1 MAKPNTPKEDE
12 ATAKRA
18 RISKDTWNIVS
29 NIEDFD
35 RLQYVLRPYV
45 RRMPV
50 VNYQFKSLHTD
61 THSFRRLVTDDDVVS
76 FDQFRD
82 AAGPKRV
89 CYVTAPYLNM
99 GSTMIK
105 PFRRNGPDTVPTPRF
120 GTHFRRQSRIFFKL
134 DYRWN
139 CSYLP
144 TQISYPSLFPLPSL
158 WLIYCH
164 PSTPNLTPRYS
175 ANPLMQCP
183 TPVPLQL

>member
-45 RRMPV
+45 RRIPV

-89 CYVTAPYLNM
+89 LLCD
-99 GSTMIK
+99 ST
-105 PFRRNGPDTVPTPRF
+105 
-120 GTHFRRQSRIFFKL
+120 IFKCGIDDDKTL
-134 DYRWN
+134 QAQWSGHSSN
-139 CSYLP
+139 AA
-144 TQISYPSLFPLPSL
+144 L
-158 WLIYCH
+158 W
-164 PSTPNLTPRYS
+164 YS
-175 ANPLMQCP
+175 FSS
-183 TPVPLQL
+183 PVPHIFQTRLSLELFIPANTNFVSIVVSTAVPVVNILSSFDTKPYPALFG